1 MPSYPGTVGGTVPA
15 PTSISGMRLDKGDQQ
30 YLLGVLSASAT
41 QLPVNDFN
49 VAAEAAPAG
58 ASVASISVNIQS
70 AIENAPPPSISL
82 EVRYPTAPGAG
93 ETIQVQEADTDA
105 DAFYIT
111 PTATAYTITPG
122 GAGVF
127 RTDLSPT
134 GGRFIRVLRTKGAN
148 AVACTVKISRLA

>member
-1 MPSYPGTVGGTVPA
+1 MPTYPGTIGGTVPA
-15 PTSISGMRLDKGDQQ
+15 PSSVSGLGLQKGDQQ
-30 YLLGVLSASAT
+30 YLFGVLSASAT

-58 ASVASISVNIQS
+58 ASVASISVNIQMPVES
-70 AIENAPPPSISL
+70 GPPPSISL
-82 EVRYPTAPGAG
+82 EVRYPSAPGAG
-93 ETIQVQEADTDA
+93 EILAIQEADTDA

-111 PTATAYTITPG
+111 PVAAAYTITPG
-122 GAGVF
+122 GSGVF